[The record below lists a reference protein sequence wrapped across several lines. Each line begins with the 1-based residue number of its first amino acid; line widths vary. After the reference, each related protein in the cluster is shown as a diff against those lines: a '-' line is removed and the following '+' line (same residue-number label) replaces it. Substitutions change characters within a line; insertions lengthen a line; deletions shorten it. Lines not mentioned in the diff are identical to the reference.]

1 MSRRVGG
8 GRPDASDI
16 ERRPPAHLVLMGG
29 AMVALSSSKPHEALP
44 APESLSL
51 RQAAGVWLRIGLLS
65 FGGPAGQN
73 ALMHRELVE
82 KRRWLSEERF
92 LHALNFC
99 TLLPGPE
106 AQQLATY
113 IGWLLHRTAGGLVAG
128 GLFVLPGA
136 CVMLALSAVYAT
148 FHQVPAIEAIFFGVK
163 AAVLAVVVE
172 AVVRIGKRALKTRAA
187 VAIAAAAFVALFA
200 FGAPFPLVIAVSAL
214 LGAVGLPVRRP
225 AAAGGEV
232 TVGPSLIDRLFAEG
246 RLDHARPNLRR
257 AVATAAVWSLM
268 WVAPVA
274 ALAVWRGVNDVLT
287 REAVFFSEAAVV
299 TFGGAYAVLS
309 WVAHE
314 AVTTFGWL
322 SASQMLDGLGLAETT
337 PGPLILVLQFTGFMA
352 AYQHAAGLPPLLAGT
367 LGAAIALWV
376 TFVPCFLWIFVF
388 APYVEAVR
396 GNQRLSA
403 ALAAITAAV
412 VGVIL
417 NLSVFFALH
426 VLFAEVRVFTIGALA
441 LPVPALASLDLRA
454 AAVSAVAFAMLFGL
468 RQNLGRT
475 LVLCAILGALL
486 KGLT

>member
-1 MSRRVGG
+1 MN
-8 GRPDASDI
+8 
-16 ERRPPAHLVLMGG
+16 
-29 AMVALSSSKPHEALP
+29 

-51 RQAAGVWLRIGLLS
+51 REAFPVWLRIGLLS
-65 FGGPAGQN
+65 FGGPAGQI

-82 KRRWLSEERF
+82 KRRWISEERF

-136 CVMLALSAVYAT
+136 VLMLGLSAVYAT
-148 FHQVPAIEAIFFGVK
+148 FHQVPAIEAVFFGVK

-172 AVVRIGKRALKTRAA
+172 AVVRIGKRALKTPAA
-187 VAIAAAAFVALFA
+187 LVIAALAFVALFA
-200 FGAPFPLVIAVSAL
+200 FAAPFPLIIAISAL
-214 LGAVGLPVRRP
+214 AGALGVPVRGPGADDGR
-225 AAAGGEV
+225 V
-232 TVGPSLIDRLFAEG
+232 VGVPSLIDRLFTEG
-246 RLDHARPNLRR
+246 KLEHARPNLRR
-257 AVATAAVWSLM
+257 ALITTAGGSVL
-268 WVAPVA
+268 WVAPVG
-274 ALAVWRGVNDVLT
+274 ALWAWRGTSDVLT
-287 REAVFFSEAAVV
+287 REGVFFSEAAVV

-309 WVAHE
+309 WVAHQ

-322 SASQMLDGLGLAETT
+322 SASQMVDGLGLAETT

-352 AYQHAAGLPPLLAGT
+352 AYQHAAGLSPLLAGT
-367 LGAAIALWV
+367 LGSAITLWV

-388 APYVEAVR
+388 APYVEALR
-396 GNQRLSA
+396 GNRRLSS

-426 VLFAEVRVFTIGALA
+426 VLFAEVQMSSVGPLTV
-441 LPVPALASLDLRA
+441 PVPRWASLDIRA
-454 AAVSAVAFAMLFGL
+454 AAVSAVAFGMLFAL
-468 RQNLGRT
+468 KQNLGRT
-475 LVLCAILGALL
+475 LALCAIVGALL
-486 KGLT
+486 RGLS